1 MLFQSINF
9 NQSEALKAGGN
20 GSAFF
25 EGNTEQMVKI
35 TRAEFVQSQKTG
47 TIGLEFDVINKNEQ
61 KGHFTLWYQ
70 KADGS
75 YIEGSFRTL
84 QSIMGVVSVQTLTP
98 VNMLISK
105 YDFNRKEVVQV
116 DCINAKELI
125 GQIFVGLFIKNFEIY
140 NNKKRQKTELYVAF
154 NQNRQTYREMNA
166 KMPAQDIEYLTQ
178 RMLEKSAKNEK
189 DVDAKLKQTTYILQS
204 YDTNTFSQQ
213 EAVNAIYQKNV
224 AEQQILQQSPIEK
237 DIPF

>member
-20 GSAFF
+20 GSTFF
-25 EGNTEQMVKI
+25 EGNTEQIVKI

-47 TIGLEFDVINKNEQ
+47 TIGLEFDVINKDKQ
-61 KGHFTLWYQ
+61 KGYFTLWYQ

-75 YIEGSFRTL
+75 YIEGCFRTL

-98 VNMLISK
+98 TNMLIYK
-105 YDFNRKEVVQV
+105 YDFSKKEMVQV
-116 DCINAKELI
+116 NCINAKELI

-140 NNKKRQKTELYVAF
+140 NNEKRQKTELYVAF

-178 RMLEKSAKNEK
+178 RMLEKSARNEK
-189 DVDAKLKQTTYILQS
+189 DVDDKLKQTTYSQPS
-204 YDTNTFSQQ
+204 YYTNPFTQP
-213 EAVNAIYQKNV
+213 EVINATTPSFGSV
-224 AEQQILQQSPIEK
+224 A
-237 DIPF
+237 DDNIPF